1 MLYWITMSKTT
12 TKILLGLLLCWSL
25 TQFAQTPSAY
35 NHYGLGV
42 YRPEAFSSN
51 RAMGG
56 LGAAYSSPFSIN
68 TVNPASHA
76 DLLLTTIEAGVEGD
90 YVEARSKDSS
100 YTGNYVSLSHLALA
114 FPVKLGVWGASLS
127 FKPYTG
133 VNYSFQRALSDTNIG
148 SYKEYFTGKG
158 NLYQVTVG
166 NGVKYRGFSLGLNLS
181 FLFGHIDY
189 SKLVVFPDNTGFLN
203 SREANENTIRG
214 FMYTVGAQYRH
225 KIDEANRRV
234 SQKDPIYIVAGAYG
248 SSSTVQRVKSADYWQ
263 RYTTSTGAVILK
275 DTLGS
280 TGISKK
286 SLTLPGY
293 FGAGLSF
300 DKPDNWYIGADF
312 KYTFWN
318 QFKSPLDNTANA
330 NNWRLSFGAMITPD
344 KKSKNFLKQMVYRV
358 GAYTGTSELLVH
370 GTQLKEN
377 GFTVGLGIPVRKA
390 GSLLNVSFEYKN
402 RGTTLNDLYS
412 ENFYRFGVG
421 MILNEKW
428 FNKRK
433 FD

>member
-1 MLYWITMSKTT
+1 
-12 TKILLGLLLCWSL
+12 
-25 TQFAQTPSAY
+25 
-35 NHYGLGV
+35 
-42 YRPEAFSSN
+42 
-51 RAMGG
+51 MGG
-56 LGAAYSSPFSIN
+56 LSAAYSSPFTIN

-90 YVEARSKDSS
+90 YIEARSKDSS

-127 FKPYTG
+127 FKPYSG
-133 VNYSFQRALSDTNIG
+133 VNYSFQRALSDSNVG

-166 NGVKYRGFSLGLNLS
+166 NGFKYRGFSLGFNLS

-203 SREANENTIRG
+203 SREANENTVRG

-225 KIDEANRRV
+225 KIEESKRRAA
-234 SQKDPIYIVAGAYG
+234 QKDPIYIVAGAYG
-248 SSSTVQRVKSADYWQ
+248 SSATVQRVKIADYWQ
-263 RYTTSTGAVILK
+263 RYNTSSGAVLIK

-280 TGISKK
+280 TSLTNK

-293 FGAGLSF
+293 VGAGISF
-300 DKPDNWYIGADF
+300 DRPDHWYIGADF
-312 KYTFWN
+312 KYTMWN
-318 QFKSPLDNTANA
+318 QFKSPLDNSSNT
-330 NNWRLSFGAMITPD
+330 NNWRLSFGAMFTPD
-344 KKSKNFLKQMVYRV
+344 KKMNENKKSKNFLKNLVYRV
-358 GAYTGTSELLVH
+358 GAYTGTSELIVH

-377 GFTVGLGIPVRKA
+377 GFTVGLGIPVPKA
-390 GSLLNVSFEYKN
+390 RSLLNISFEYKN
-402 RGTTLNDLYS
+402 RGTTSNNLYS

-428 FNKRK
+428 FTKRK